1 MASKIPNTKTPAP
14 KLSGRPGALTE
25 KIGLSVSK
33 ATMKR
38 LAAYQREHGIESR
51 ADAVRAALRE
61 VGL

>member
-1 MASKIPNTKTPAP
+1 MATKASTKPTPYEKP
-14 KLSGRPGALTE
+14 SGRPGALTE

-51 ADAVRAALRE
+51 ADAVRAALRQ